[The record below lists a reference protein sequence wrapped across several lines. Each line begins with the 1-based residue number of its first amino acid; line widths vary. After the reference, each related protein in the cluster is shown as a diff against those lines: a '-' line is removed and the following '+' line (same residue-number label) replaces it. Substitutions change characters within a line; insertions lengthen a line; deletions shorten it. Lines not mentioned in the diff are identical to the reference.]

1 MVAACR
7 CFACDVGRRAGT
19 LAGMTIHIAAAAL
32 VREGRVLLGHRHPQR
47 RWYPD
52 CWDVIGGHVEPGET
66 AEQAV
71 RRECREELGVE
82 IDVAVPVDIGFSD
95 PNLTMTTFVV
105 TRWRGEPTNS
115 APDEHDDLRW
125 FTPEEVA
132 GLTLADPATR
142 SALQDAARRSA

>member
-1 MVAACR
+1 
-7 CFACDVGRRAGT
+7 
-19 LAGMTIHIAAAAL
+19 
-32 VREGRVLLGHRHPQR
+32 
-47 RWYPD
+47 
-52 CWDVIGGHVEPGET
+52 VEPGET

-82 IDVAVPVDIGFSD
+82 IDVAVPVNIGFSD